1 MIFTR
6 SFAGFLSSNPRKWGL
21 LCSTFA
27 LRPLLLQTGVVVRH
41 YRKRTEAPAKAA
53 DDLPVDLPT
62 TKDLS
67 ELPRPIEI
75 PFQPLVA
82 NSVNIIG
89 TVDSAVKL
97 HQLSDGSYASVLIL
111 VSENTKMPE
120 VLSRFMITVVFQ
132 GDLAEIAACH
142 LKKNDLIYVSGA
154 MKASDNVVGGNF
166 RNWTRS
172 STSRGANS
180 NVCELF
186 IPAVR
191 LLQPDPASH
200 GQNKSSAPTV
210 GEPAA
215 GDSGAVMQLKSN
227 PALDLIDQLWKKLVD
242 NPEQWFDNRL
252 KKTKETQPDFRH
264 KDGEALWLDSAPA
277 WVFPELPPQDAVS
290 K

>member
-1 MIFTR
+1 MGHEANGPCGCATKPRCMAAMRAAVQGSLTNESVRLGIRRQSEVSSATVAVSPLPCDKHYSPDPVSSGWRRPMSLNKSPTSTQVTFFKAGEPPMSGDGSKKRSSDDCDQNLSSQNEELFNQFCMNFTR

-120 VLSRFMITVVFQ
+120 VLSRFMYDRTVWSFMIKFMY
-132 GDLAEIAACH
+132 L
-142 LKKNDLIYVSGA
+142 N
-154 MKASDNVVGGNF
+154 
-166 RNWTRS
+166 
-172 STSRGANS
+172 
-180 NVCELF
+180 
-186 IPAVR
+186 
-191 LLQPDPASH
+191 
-200 GQNKSSAPTV
+200 
-210 GEPAA
+210 
-215 GDSGAVMQLKSN
+215 
-227 PALDLIDQLWKKLVD
+227 
-242 NPEQWFDNRL
+242 
-252 KKTKETQPDFRH
+252 
-264 KDGEALWLDSAPA
+264 
-277 WVFPELPPQDAVS
+277 
-290 K
+290 